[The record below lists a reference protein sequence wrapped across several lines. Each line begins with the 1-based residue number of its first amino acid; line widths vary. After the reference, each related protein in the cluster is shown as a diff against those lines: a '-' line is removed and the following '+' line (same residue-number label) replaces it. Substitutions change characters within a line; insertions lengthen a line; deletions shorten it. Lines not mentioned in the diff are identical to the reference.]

1 MKETDFNEAKESKE
15 ENIDVKELLFK
26 YLIHWPWFVGAVVA
40 CLIAAWVYLYMSTPV
55 YNISATVLIKDDKKG
70 GSAGMLSGLES
81 LGLDGMVSSSQNIDN
96 EIEVLRSKTIVKEVV
111 EDLGL
116 YISYTDEDE
125 FPSRNMYKTS
135 PVQVSLTPTPQ
146 EADLLEE
153 PMIVEMTLQP
163 QGSMD
168 VTVKI
173 DDDEYQKHFEKLPA
187 VFPTDKGTLA
197 FFLTPDSIS
206 SSKRILEETTASEKT
221 TRNITATINKP
232 LAVAKAYCKNMT
244 IEPTSKTTSVAVI
257 SLKNSNVQRG
267 KDFINKLLEMYNIN
281 TNNDKNE
288 VAQKTAEFINERI
301 SIISKELG
309 STEKD
314 LESFK
319 RGAGIT
325 DLTSDAQIALT
336 GSAEYEK
343 KRVENQTQINLLQDL
358 QKYMQNEG
366 YEVLPSNIGLQ
377 DLNLAAAINRYNEV
391 LVERKRLLRTS
402 TENNPTIINLDTSIS
417 AMKENVQVSLDRVLR
432 GLFITKADLDREAN
446 RYSRRIS
453 EAPGQEREFVSIA
466 RQQEIKAGLYLMLLQ
481 KREENAITLAAT
493 ANNAKIID
501 DAIADDAPVSP
512 KRKMIYLIAL
522 VLGVGIPVGVI
533 YLLELT
539 KFKIEGRSDVEKLTS
554 LPIVGDIPLTDEKQG
569 AIAVFENQNNL
580 MSETFRNIRTNLQFM
595 LENDKKVIL
604 VTSTVSGEGK
614 SFISANLAI
623 SLSLLGKK
631 VVIVG
636 LDIRKPGLNKV
647 FNIPRKEVGITQYL
661 ANPEKNLMDLVQLS
675 DVSKNLYILPGGT
688 VPPNP
693 TELLARDGLDKAIET
708 LKKNFDYV
716 ILDTAPVGMVTD
728 TLLIGRVADLSVYV
742 CRADYTHKNE
752 YTLINELAEKDK
764 LPSLCT
770 VINGLDLKK
779 RKYGYYYGYGKYGK
793 YYGYGKRYGY
803 GYGYGEQSHAKE
815 D

>member
-1 MKETDFNEAKESKE
+1 MKETDFNEAQESKE

-40 CLIAAWVYLYMSTPV
+40 CLIAAWVYLHVSTPV

-81 LGLDGMVSSSQNIDN
+81 LGLDGMISSSQNIDN

-135 PVQVSLTPTPQ
+135 PVQVSLTPQ

-153 PMIVEMTLQP
+153 PMIVKMALQP

-197 FFLTPDSIS
+197 FFLTPDSVL
-206 SSKRILEETTASEKT
+206 SSKRTSEETTASEKT

-232 LAVAKAYCKNMT
+232 LAVAKWCCKNMT

-301 SIISKELG
+301 GIISKELG

-432 GLFITKADLDREAN
+432 GLFITKADLDREAS

-501 DAIADDAPVSP
+501 EAIADDAPVAPRS
-512 KRKMIYLIAL
+512 KITYLIAL
-522 VLGVGIPVGVI
+522 ILGVGIPVGVI

-539 KFKIEGRSDVEKLTS
+539 KFKIEGRADVEKLTS
-554 LPIVGDIPLTDEKQG
+554 APIVGDIPLTDEKQG

-580 MSETFRNIRTNLQFM
+580 MSETFRNVRTNLQFM
-595 LENDKKVIL
+595 LGNGKKVIL

-614 SFISANLAI
+614 SFISGNLAI

-647 FNIPRKEVGITQYL
+647 FNISKREQGITQYL

-675 DVSKNLYILPGGT
+675 DVSKNLYILLGGT

-708 LKKNFDYV
+708 LKKNFEYV

-742 CRADYTHKNE
+742 CRADYTRKNE
-752 YTLINELAEKDK
+752 YTLINELIDGNK
-764 LPSLCT
+764 LPNLCT

-803 GYGYGEQSHAKE
+803 GYGYGEQSGKE
-815 D
+815 E

>member
-1 MKETDFNEAKESKE
+1 
-15 ENIDVKELLFK
+15 
-26 YLIHWPWFVGAVVA
+26 
-40 CLIAAWVYLYMSTPV
+40 
-55 YNISATVLIKDDKKG
+55 
-70 GSAGMLSGLES
+70 MLSGLES

-116 YISYTDEDE
+116 YISYTDKDE

-135 PVQVSLTPTPQ
+135 PVQVSLTPQ
-146 EADLLEE
+146 EADLLEK
-153 PMIVEMTLQP
+153 PMTVEMTLQP
-163 QGSMD
+163 QGSID
-168 VTVKI
+168 VNVKI
-173 DDDEYQKHFEKLPA
+173 GDDEYQKHFEKLPA

-197 FFLTPDSIS
+197 FFLTPDSVL
-206 SSKRILEETTASEKT
+206 SSKRTSEETTDSEKT

-358 QKYMQNEG
+358 QRYMQNEG

-377 DLNLAAAINRYNEV
+377 DVNLAAAINRYNDV

-432 GLFITKADLDREAN
+432 GLFITKADLDREAS

-501 DAIADDAPVSP
+501 EAIADDAPVSP
-512 KRKMIYLIAL
+512 RSKITYLIAL
-522 VLGVGIPVGVI
+522 ILGVGIPVGVI

-539 KFKIEGRSDVEKLTS
+539 KFKIEGRADVEKLTS
-554 LPIVGDIPLTDEKQG
+554 APIVGDIPLTDEKQG

-647 FNIPRKEVGITQYL
+647 FNIPRKEIGITQYL
-661 ANPEKNLMDLVQLS
+661 ANPENNLMDLVQLS

-716 ILDTAPVGMVTD
+716 IMDTAPVGMVTD

-770 VINGLDLKK
+770 VINGLDLKR

-803 GYGYGEQSHAKE
+803 GYGYGEQSHTKE

>member
-81 LGLDGMVSSSQNIDN
+81 LGLDGMISSSQNIDN

-116 YISYTDEDE
+116 YISYADKDE
-125 FPSRNMYKTS
+125 FPSKNLYKTS
-135 PVQVSLTPTPQ
+135 PVQVSLTPQ
-146 EADLLEE
+146 EADLLEK

-163 QGSMD
+163 QGSLD
-168 VTVKI
+168 VNVKI
-173 DDDEYQKHFEKLPA
+173 GDDEYQKHFEKLPA

-197 FFLTPDSIS
+197 FFLTPDSAL
-206 SSKRILEETTASEKT
+206 SSKRTSEETTDSEKT
-221 TRNITATINKP
+221 VRNITAVINKP
-232 LAVAKAYCKNMT
+232 LAVAKGYCGSMT

-377 DLNLAAAINRYNEV
+377 DVNLAAAINRYNEV

-432 GLFITKADLDREAN
+432 GLFITKADLDREAS

-512 KRKMIYLIAL
+512 KGKMIYLVAL

-539 KFKIEGRSDVEKLTS
+539 KFKIEGRSDVEKLTNV
-554 LPIVGDIPLTDEKQG
+554 PIVGDIPLTDEKQG

-631 VVIVG
+631 VIIVG

-661 ANPEKNLMDLVQLS
+661 ANPEKNLMDLVQPS

-708 LKKNFDYV
+708 LKKSFDYV

-752 YTLINELAEKDK
+752 YTLINELAENNK
-764 LPSLCT
+764 LPKLCT
-770 VINGLDLKK
+770 VINGLDLKR

-803 GYGYGEQSHAKE
+803 GYGYGEQTHDKE
-815 D
+815 

>member
-1 MKETDFNEAKESKE
+1 MKETDFNEAQESKE

-26 YLIHWPWFVGAVVA
+26 YLIHWPWFVGTVVV

-135 PVQVSLTPTPQ
+135 PVQVSLTPQ

-197 FFLTPDSIS
+197 FFLTPDSVL
-206 SSKRILEETTASEKT
+206 SSKKTLEETTDLEKT

-232 LAVAKAYCKNMT
+232 LTVAKWCCKNMT

-554 LPIVGDIPLTDEKQG
+554 VPIVGDIPLTDEKQG

-742 CRADYTHKNE
+742 CRADYTRKNE
-752 YTLINELAEKDK
+752 YTLINELIDGNK
-764 LPSLCT
+764 LPNLCT

-803 GYGYGEQSHAKE
+803 GYGYGETSNNKE
-815 D
+815 K

>member
-1 MKETDFNEAKESKE
+1 MKETDFNEAQESKE

-40 CLIAAWVYLYMSTPV
+40 CLIAAWVYLYISTPV

-81 LGLDGMVSSSQNIDN
+81 LGLDGMISSSQNIDN

-116 YISYTDEDE
+116 YISYADKDE
-125 FPSRNMYKTS
+125 FPSRNLYKTS
-135 PVQVSLTPTPQ
+135 PVQVSLTPQ
-146 EADLLEE
+146 EADLLEK
-153 PMIVEMTLQP
+153 PMIVEMALQP
-163 QGSMD
+163 QGSLD
-168 VTVKI
+168 VNVKI
-173 DDDEYQKHFEKLPA
+173 GDDEYQKHFEKLPA
-187 VFPTDKGTLA
+187 VFPTNKGTLA
-197 FFLTPDSIS
+197 FFQTLDSILPSKKS
-206 SSKRILEETTASEKT
+206 SEEIVGVERTV
-221 TRNITATINKP
+221 RNITAVINKP
-232 LAVAKAYCKNMT
+232 LAVAKGYCGSMT